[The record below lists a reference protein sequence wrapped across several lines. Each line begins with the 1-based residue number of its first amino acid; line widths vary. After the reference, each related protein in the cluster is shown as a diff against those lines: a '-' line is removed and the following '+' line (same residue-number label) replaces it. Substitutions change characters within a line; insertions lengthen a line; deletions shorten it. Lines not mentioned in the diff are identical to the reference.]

1 MILAPF
7 WEAFGGQCYKLSD
20 KKALYVSLM
29 KFGVVF
35 KSILGPL
42 PPTGIHEYPR
52 VSPNHWVWDPR
63 GGVRGGV
70 LCISTRCSEDSEIR
84 RIEKTNYEEDL
95 RRNTGKVYE
104 ERARISKD
112 VGDWRG
118 EV

>member
-1 MILAPF
+1 MIVAPF
-7 WEAFGGQCYKLSD
+7 WEAFGGQYYIFSD

-42 PPTGIHEYPR
+42 P
-52 VSPNHWVWDPR
+52 
-63 GGVRGGV
+63 GGLMGGV

-95 RRNTGKVYE
+95 RRNTRKVYE